1 MNRRTRLGLTCVAAM
16 ALLLGMVS
24 PTNAQGLP
32 GFGQDLSNPFGNQPA
47 FGGGDDLAAKVTYTA
62 TLEGTE
68 GTNTGTLRVQA
79 EVISGWH
86 TFSTSSPNGGPIK
99 TELKLESADLQVKGS
114 WLSDVD
120 PEIHFDDLF
129 GVDVE
134 EHRGTVT
141 WSVAVSWNAGFDPA
155 TAPLGNVHVT
165 GQVCTDDAGA
175 CIPTDETPAITFT
188 SWKAAPVL
196 TREYRPDGSH
206 LVLTGKVTPATAA
219 PGDTVTLEL
228 RAAPTDDF
236 HIYGWA
242 EQSTPK
248 GISAETLIVVTKA
261 NQWSVERPV
270 ADPEPQA
277 EESGIQE
284 QPITYS
290 HRAPVT
296 WSLPITIPDDAEPGA
311 YTLEG
316 LIGFQTCSD
325 NSCDMPAA
333 AKFTLTLNVAAAATS
348 DSGEVAFTAYEPDG
362 KDAYQAVNELAKN
375 AAWGTGPVVKQAAP
389 LGVILY
395 WVGISFVAGL
405 ILNVMPCVLPVIG
418 LKIMSLVSQA
428 GSHRMQIVLLNLWLS
443 IGIISVFMVLGVAAV
458 VFGMAWSDHFTN
470 PWFVVA
476 LTGIVF
482 AFGLSFLGVWEVPI
496 PGFAGS
502 HEASQLASR
511 EGAIGA
517 FFKGVFSTIL
527 ATPCAGPM
535 MIPALAFAITQPP
548 VIAMGMFA
556 AMGIGMA
563 SPYLLIGIFPSL
575 IRLLPKPGNW
585 MVTFKEVV
593 GFAMLGAAVFL
604 ASVLVDDM
612 RIPMLATAVA
622 IGIGCWWA
630 GKIELTAS
638 TSQRM
643 QGWVVAVAIVAFG
656 GWGSF
661 KLLGPVDTELDWT
674 PYDASVLQAK
684 LNDGQP
690 VFVDFTANWC
700 FTCKVNER
708 SALNVAETKS
718 LFEEHKIVAMKADKT
733 LPNAEIDQLL
743 LELGNNAKA
752 IPCYAVYVPGR
763 EEPVFFEGLISIETV
778 RARLAEAGIAL
789 DGVPA
794 VVQEGGN
801 QPVGMIAAE

>member
-1 MNRRTRLGLTCVAAM
+1 MNRRTGFGLTYVAAM
-16 ALLLGMVS
+16 AVLLGMVS
-24 PTNAQGLP
+24 PISAQGLP
-32 GFGQDLSNPFGNQPA
+32 GFGQDLSNPFANQPS
-47 FGGGDDLAAKVTYTA
+47 FGGDDLAPKITYTA
-62 TLEGTE
+62 SLEGVE

-79 EVISGWH
+79 EVIPGWH
-86 TFSTSSPNGGPIK
+86 TFSTSSPAGGPIK
-99 TELKLESADLQVKGS
+99 TELKLESADLQLQGS
-114 WLSDVD
+114 WKSDID
-120 PEIHFDDLF
+120 PEVHHDDLF

-141 WSVAVSWNAGFDPA
+141 WSVGVTWNAGFDPA
-155 TAPLGNVHVT
+155 TASLGNVHVT

-196 TREYRPDGSH
+196 SREYRAPDSN
-206 LVLTGKVTPATAA
+206 LILTGKVSPATAA

-228 RAAPTDDF
+228 HATPTDSY
-236 HIYGWA
+236 HVYGWA
-242 EQSTPK
+242 ETATPK
-248 GISAETLIVVTKA
+248 GIAAETLIVITKA
-261 NQWSVERPV
+261 NQWTVERPS
-270 ADPEPQA
+270 ADPQPAA
-277 EESGIQE
+277 EESGLRE
-284 QPITYS
+284 QPINYT

-296 WSLPITIPDDAEPGA
+296 WSLPITIPADAAPGD

-325 NSCDMPAA
+325 TSCNLPSA
-333 AKFTLTLNVAAAATS
+333 AKFSLTVAVAETAGTESA
-348 DSGEVAFTAYEPDG
+348 EVQFEAYAPDG
-362 KDAYQAVNELAKN
+362 KDAYQAVNDLAKN
-375 AAWGTGPVVKQAAP
+375 ATWGGGEQVKQAAP
-389 LGVILY
+389 LAVILY

-428 GSHRMQIVLLNLWLS
+428 GSHRMQILYLNLWLS

-458 VFGMAWSDHFTN
+458 GFGMAWSDHFTN

-517 FFKGVFSTIL
+517 FFKGVFSTVL

-535 MIPALAFAITQPP
+535 MIPALAFATTQPP

-563 SPYLLIGIFPSL
+563 SPYLLIGMFPSL
-575 IRLLPKPGNW
+575 IRVLPKPGNW

-604 ASVLVDDM
+604 LSVLVDEM
-612 RIPMLATAVA
+612 RIAMLATAVA
-622 IGIGCWWA
+622 IGLGCWWI
-630 GKIELTAS
+630 GKIELTAP
-638 TSQRM
+638 TSQRA
-643 QGWVVAVAIVAFG
+643 QGWVLAVAIVALG

-661 KLLGPVDTELDWT
+661 KFLGPVDTELDWT

-700 FTCKVNER
+700 ATCKVNER
-708 SALNVAETKS
+708 RALNVEETKT
-718 LFEEHKIVAMKADKT
+718 LFEQLKVVAMKADKT
-733 LPNAEIDQLL
+733 LPSPEIDQLL
-743 LELGNNAKA
+743 EKLGNETKA

-763 EEPVFFEGLISIETV
+763 EEPVFFDGLISTETV

-789 DGVPA
+789 EGSPVA
-794 VVQEGGN
+794 VEAAAN
-801 QPVGMIAAE
+801 QPTGIVAAE